1 MIKVEKKK
9 KTIYNVTPI
18 YFNFKGDKNVKRVL
32 ICIFLVFSFLSSNTL
47 EEIKNKKTIRVGVF
61 TDEPPFSV
69 LKNGSY
75 EGFEIDFIKAISKDL
90 FSGANANIEFVNL
103 SSKDRIPL
111 LEKNAVDMVVAQFT
125 VTEERKKSIDF
136 TMPYFSV
143 NVGVLTR
150 KADNIKNFNDL
161 IGKKI
166 LAKKGTTADEFF
178 KSKNIETIN
187 CESTTEC
194 VEMVKNGTGDG
205 WAADNLTVLAM
216 PLIMDGL
223 EVKIQNLGTADFL
236 AIGVQK
242 GNSDFLKFLNQ
253 EMIKLSTQDFFKSV
267 YDNTLQPFY
276 KGTADKKY
284 FLLDDIYSV
293 FSK

>member
-1 MIKVEKKK
+1 M
-9 KTIYNVTPI
+9 
-18 YFNFKGDKNVKRVL
+18 KRVL
-32 ICIFLVFSFLSSNTL
+32 MYIFLVFSFLSSNTL
-47 EEIKNKKTIRVGVF
+47 EEIKDKKTIRVGVF

-69 LKNGSY
+69 LKNDSY
-75 EGFEIDFIKAISKDL
+75 EGFEIDLIKAISKDL
-90 FSGANANIEFVNL
+90 FSGANANIEFVKLN
-103 SSKDRIPL
+103 SKDRVPL

-125 VTEERKKSIDF
+125 VTEERKKTIDF

-223 EVKIQNLGTADFL
+223 EVKIQSLGTADFL

-253 EMIKLSTQDFFKSV
+253 EMIKLSTQDFFKSA

>member
-1 MIKVEKKK
+1 
-9 KTIYNVTPI
+9 
-18 YFNFKGDKNVKRVL
+18 
-32 ICIFLVFSFLSSNTL
+32 
-47 EEIKNKKTIRVGVF
+47 
-61 TDEPPFSV
+61 
-69 LKNGSY
+69 
-75 EGFEIDFIKAISKDL
+75 
-90 FSGANANIEFVNL
+90 
-103 SSKDRIPL
+103 
-111 LEKNAVDMVVAQFT
+111 MVVAQFT

-187 CESTTEC
+187 CENTTEC
-194 VEMVKNGTGDG
+194 VEMLKNGTGDG

-223 EVKIQNLGTADFL
+223 EFL

-253 EMIKLSTQDFFKSV
+253 EMIKLSTQDFFKSA

>member
-1 MIKVEKKK
+1 
-9 KTIYNVTPI
+9 
-18 YFNFKGDKNVKRVL
+18 
-32 ICIFLVFSFLSSNTL
+32 
-47 EEIKNKKTIRVGVF
+47 
-61 TDEPPFSV
+61 
-69 LKNGSY
+69 
-75 EGFEIDFIKAISKDL
+75 
-90 FSGANANIEFVNL
+90 
-103 SSKDRIPL
+103 
-111 LEKNAVDMVVAQFT
+111 
-125 VTEERKKSIDF
+125 
-136 TMPYFSV
+136 
-143 NVGVLTR
+143 
-150 KADNIKNFNDL
+150 
-161 IGKKI
+161 
-166 LAKKGTTADEFF
+166 
-178 KSKNIETIN
+178 
-187 CESTTEC
+187 
-194 VEMVKNGTGDG
+194 MVKNGTGDG